1 MSGMCHTMHSGYPWR
16 LFHFEEKVK
25 SVVKRVFAVPVIL
38 CTVWHMHQA
47 RTKCTAQVWDW
58 EEGGE
63 LVCRV
68 AVHSIGMYV
77 YCACVSHHACGA
89 VHEYCATLPL
99 VFTPACAYPLH
110 VAILSV
116 CPHTTF
122 QPPFTLTLWWIPLW
136 PVRG

>member
-58 EEGGE
+58 EEEGE
-63 LVCRV
+63 LVCSV
-68 AVHSIGMYV
+68 VGWLYTLL
-77 YCACVSHHACGA
+77 ACTYTVPVC
-89 VHEYCATLPL
+89 V
-99 VFTPACAYPLH
+99 TPCMWG
-110 VAILSV
+110 
-116 CPHTTF
+116 CP
-122 QPPFTLTLWWIPLW
+122 
-136 PVRG
+136 